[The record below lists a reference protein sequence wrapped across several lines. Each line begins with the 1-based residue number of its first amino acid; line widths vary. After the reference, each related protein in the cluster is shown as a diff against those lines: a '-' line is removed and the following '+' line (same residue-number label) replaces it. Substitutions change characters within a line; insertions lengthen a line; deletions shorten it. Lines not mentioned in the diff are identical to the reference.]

1 MRISSFFYLVKEG
14 IKNIWINRMMS
25 LASVGVLMACM
36 LLMGVA
42 IIFSL
47 NIDRMMTNMEENNVV
62 VAFVNDETELSDGE
76 LEIITSEIF
85 ALENISEAEFI
96 HKDEGL
102 ESMIER
108 MGEEFR
114 PLFEEFGDNPLPH
127 AVRATM
133 IDLTQFDETVLRI
146 QNIEGITHYRSSRD
160 MAIILSTMR
169 DVITTA
175 GLWIIGMLA
184 LISLVIIATTINITV
199 FNRRL
204 EINIQRAVGATSAFV
219 RFPFLV
225 EGVILGGLA
234 ALFTTGVTHFVY
246 RLAIDNLGDMLG
258 VIQLNP
264 VPFGDFYTTLL
275 VVFAIL
281 GVSAGLIGSLISTGR
296 YLRKEG
302 SEFRAL

>member
-1 MRISSFFYLVKEG
+1 MRISSFFYLIKEG
-14 IKNIWINRMMS
+14 IKNIWLNRMMS
-25 LASVGVLMACM
+25 IASIGVLMACM
-36 LLMGVA
+36 LLMGIA

-47 NIDRMMTNMEENNVV
+47 NIDRMMTDMESQNVV
-62 VAFVNDETELSDGE
+62 IAFIEDEIEDEEE
-76 LEIITSEIF
+76 LEAITASI
-85 ALENISEAEFI
+85 ASLANITEAEFI
-96 HKDEGL
+96 SREEGL
-102 ESMIER
+102 EAQLER

-114 PLFEEFGDNPLPH
+114 PLFDEMGGNPLPH

-133 IDLTQFDETVLRI
+133 TDLNLFDETILEI
-146 QNIEGITHYRSSRD
+146 SEIEGIMHYRSSRD

-175 GLWIIGMLA
+175 GLWIIAMLA
-184 LISLVIIATTINITV
+184 LVSLVIIATTVNITV

-225 EGVILGGLA
+225 EGVILGGLSA
-234 ALFTTGVTHFVY
+234 VFTTGLMYYIY
-246 RLAIDNLGDMLG
+246 RLAVDNVGEMLG

-264 VPFGDFYTTLL
+264 VPFSNFWTLL
-275 VVFAIL
+275 LTVFAIL
-281 GVSAGLIGSLISTGR
+281 GVSAGLIGSLFSTGR

>member
-1 MRISSFFYLVKEG
+1 
-14 IKNIWINRMMS
+14 
-25 LASVGVLMACM
+25 MACM
-36 LLMGVA
+36 LLMGIA

-62 VAFVNDETELSDGE
+62 IAFVN
-76 LEIITSEIF
+76 LEIEDEEELNAITAAIYNF
-85 ALENISEAEFI
+85 PNISEAEFI
-96 HKDEGL
+96 HQDEGL

-127 AVRATM
+127 AIRATM
-133 IDLTQFDETVLRI
+133 ADLNLFDETILRI
-146 QNIEGITHYRSSRD
+146 QNTEGITHYRSSRD

-175 GLWIIGMLA
+175 GSWIIGMLA
-184 LISLVIIATTINITV
+184 LISLVIIATTVNITV

-225 EGVILGGLA
+225 EGVLLGGLA
-234 ALFTTGVTHFVY
+234 AIFTTGLTYYIY
-246 RLAIDNLGDMLG
+246 RLAVDNVGDMLG
-258 VIQLNP
+258 IIQLNP
-264 VPFGDFYTTLL
+264 VPFRDFYLMLL
-275 VVFAIL
+275 AVFAIL

-296 YLRKEG
+296 YLKKEG